1 MKKGITIAF
10 LLALAF
16 SYSDAKKKKTRNDTK
31 IEQAQNESFLKATI
45 DGVAFYADDPI
56 YFSAQNIITLAA
68 LTKDKNEKIRIYINY
83 NKGPATYIFGK
94 GISNSDN
101 LVYTNN
107 KVHWLAAK
115 TMGEGTITIT
125 EEGGYLLG
133 EFSFIGVNKENNSTK
148 HIAEGEFRVSKK

>member
-1 MKKGITIAF
+1 MKKGITIVL
-10 LLALAF
+10 LLALTF
-16 SYSDAKKKKTRNDTK
+16 SFSDAKKKKKTNDNK
-31 IEQAQNESFLKATI
+31 VEQAQNESFLKAKI

-56 YFSAQNIITLAA
+56 YFSAQDIITLAA

>member
-10 LLALAF
+10 LLALTF